1 SALMVTMNKDKYE
14 SLPDDLKKVLDKNS
28 GMALANKVG
37 EVFDKHDDM
46 AIEAARKKGDE
57 IVEIPDPLNDP
68 NWKGPLEKG
77 TNKYLADVKA
87 LGLDADGVYAK
98 AKAASAACKV

>member
-1 SALMVTMNKDKYE
+1 
-14 SLPDDLKKVLDKNS
+14 
-28 GMALANKVG
+28 MALAKKVG

-46 AIEAARKKGDE
+46 AIKAAQAKGDE

-68 NWKGPLEKG
+68 DWRGPLLEG
-77 TNKYLADVKA
+77 TKKYLKDVNA
-87 LGLDADGVYAK
+87 LGLDADSVYEK